1 MTIKNDMEFLV
12 RSEVE
17 RRRDRAGKARERDV
31 CWCPLCEMDIF
42 ALALN
47 QLPPRYCHERNF
59 GCAASQGF
67 GEDVRAAVG
76 RAIEKVSRRP
86 KHRPG
91 KPLSDAD
98 DIRME
103 NYAQKIGT
111 SLVGAVLSPESSA
124 CACTQCQADTL
135 AYALNRYQP
144 KYGVSYG
151 GRESY
156 QANYEDFIRH
166 DIGQALA
173 QAMAV
178 IRERPHH

>member
-1 MTIKNDMEFLV
+1 MSIKNDMEFLV
-12 RSEVE
+12 KTEIQ
-17 RRRDRAGKARERDV
+17 RRRMRSGEEHDV
-31 CWCPLCEMDIF
+31 CWCSLCEMDIF

-47 QLPPRYCHERNF
+47 QLPPRYCHEKNF

-67 GEDVRAAVG
+67 ANDVRNAVA
-76 RAIEKVSRRP
+76 RAVQKVSRRP

-91 KPLSDAD
+91 RPLSPID
-98 DIRME
+98 DIRVE

-111 SLVGAVLSPESSA
+111 TLVGTVPATESPV
-124 CACTQCQADTL
+124 CACGQCQADTL
-135 AYALNRYQP
+135 AYALNRYPP
-144 KYGVSYG
+144 KYGVSYA

-166 DIGQALA
+166 EISLVLK

-178 IRERPHH
+178 VREHPHH

>member
-1 MTIKNDMEFLV
+1 MAIKNDMEFHV
-12 RSEVE
+12 RAEAQRRRERSEKE
-17 RRRDRAGKARERDV
+17 PDV
-31 CWCPLCEMDIF
+31 CWCSLCEVDIL

-59 GCAASQGF
+59 GCTATLKLGD
-67 GEDVRAAVG
+67 DVRHAVA
-76 RAIEKVSRRP
+76 RAVQKVSRRP

-91 KPLSDAD
+91 RPLSSDD

-103 NYAQKIGT
+103 NYAQKIGST
-111 SLVGAVLSPESSA
+111 LVGTVLSPESAA
-124 CACTQCQADTL
+124 CACAQCQADTL
-135 AYALNRYQP
+135 AYALNRYPP

-166 DIGQALA
+166 EIGQALA

-178 IRERPHH
+178 VRERPHH

>member
-1 MTIKNDMEFLV
+1 MAIKNDMEFLV
-12 RSEVE
+12 RSEI
-17 RRRDRAGKARERDV
+17 RRRQELSGEEGDV
-31 CWCPLCEMDIF
+31 CWCPLCEMDIL

-47 QLPPRYCHERNF
+47 QLPPRYCHEKNF
-59 GCAASQGF
+59 GSATSQGF
-67 GEDVRAAVG
+67 GKDVRNAVA
-76 RAIEKVSRRP
+76 RAIQKVSKRP

-91 KPLSDAD
+91 RPLSSND

-124 CACTQCQADTL
+124 CACAQCQADTL

-166 DIGQALA
+166 DIGQALT

-178 IRERPHH
+178 VRERPHH